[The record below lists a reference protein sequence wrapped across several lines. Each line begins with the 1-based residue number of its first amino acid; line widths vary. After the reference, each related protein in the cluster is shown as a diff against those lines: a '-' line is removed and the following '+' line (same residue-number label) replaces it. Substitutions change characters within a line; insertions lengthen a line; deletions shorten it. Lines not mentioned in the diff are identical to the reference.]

1 MVCYSNCVKYD
12 NRVKTLHER
21 KDVRMANLSVASIR
35 ERIFN
40 TTKHENNV
48 ARPQNSASHNPFAQ
62 MNGNLLNADVYV
74 SSTNHA
80 EKLSFSGRI
89 DKLKKAAQVG
99 SLSKMGEK
107 INAWTESAVAFGRRI
122 KEGVSMTWKKL
133 NEWTIEDAVMS
144 MIDRTP
150 SQKYYATAPVKST
163 EKTLTDLI
171 ALETSRMAA

>member
-1 MVCYSNCVKYD
+1 
-12 NRVKTLHER
+12 
-21 KDVRMANLSVASIR
+21 MANLSVASIR

-74 SSTNHA
+74 SSTNNA

-89 DKLKKAAQVG
+89 EKLKKAAQVG

-107 INAWTESAVAFGRRI
+107 ISAWTESAVAFGRRI
-122 KEGVSMTWKKL
+122 KEGAKSFGKWL
-133 NEWTIEDAVMS
+133 NETTPQDLIMS

-150 SQKYYATAPVKST
+150 SQKYYAMAPVKST
-163 EKTLTDLI
+163 ERTLSDLI
-171 ALETSRMAA
+171 AIESSRIQAAY